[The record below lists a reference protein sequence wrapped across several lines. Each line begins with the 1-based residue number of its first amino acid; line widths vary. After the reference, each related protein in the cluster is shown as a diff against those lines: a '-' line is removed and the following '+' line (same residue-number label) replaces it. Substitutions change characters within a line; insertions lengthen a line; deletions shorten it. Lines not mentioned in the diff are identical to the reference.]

1 MRARRLATTLHP
13 PLTGEG
19 AALRGG
25 RWNSVGTA
33 VVYASAHL
41 SLALVELLDHLDSL
55 DLPGNLTASEIG
67 FPDAVLETLGLNEL
81 PGGWRDD
88 LRFTRAIGDGW
99 VETKRSLALAVPSA
113 VVPAEANILLN
124 PGHVGFARVEVLTRE
139 PFQLDPRILRSRRD
153 DDGHLRGGEGG

>member
-1 MRARRLATTLHP
+1 MRAWRLATTLHA

-41 SLALVELLDHLDSL
+41 SLALVELLGHLDSL
-55 DLPGNLTASEIG
+55 DLPGNLAACEIG
-67 FPDAVLETLGLNEL
+67 FPDGMLETLRLREL
-81 PGGWRDD
+81 PRGWRDD

-99 VETKRSLALAVPSA
+99 VESNRSLALAVPSA
-113 VVPAEANILLN
+113 IVPAEPNVLLN
-124 PGHVGFARVEVLTRE
+124 PGNVGFARVEVLTRE
-139 PFQLDPRILRSRRD
+139 PFQLDPRILRPRRED
-153 DDGHLRGGEGG
+153 SAYRPGGEGG